1 MELLVLFSELLLL
14 TILILVQKFD
24 VFLDY
29 LRALI
34 LHLIPIKQIDSGVP
48 KLMRLVVMVQK
59 LDEFDFWGRKLSV
72 VHQLII
78 VRVLKNRHEFA
89 QKFFPKI
96 VIILKQNMSMP
107 KLATYILKL
116 FEDIVFVL
124 SFKLDFHLLIIFL
137 YFV

>member
-1 MELLVLFSELLLL
+1 M
-14 TILILVQKFD
+14 
-24 VFLDY
+24 
-29 LRALI
+29 
-34 LHLIPIKQIDSGVP
+34 
-48 KLMRLVVMVQK
+48 QK

-124 SFKLDFHLLIIFL
+124 SFKLDFHLWLFFYLLFEVFI
-137 YFV
+137 